1 MDTIYKQI
9 LKREKISYRQ
19 FARTIKGSY
28 TFTSDV
34 CNGKRKPSI
43 KWTARFLKTVNELKS
58 KGKK

>member
-1 MDTIYKQI
+1 METIYKQI

-19 FARTIKGSY
+19 FASASNGCYVY
-28 TFTSDV
+28 TSRV

-43 KWTARFLKTVNELKS
+43 KWTAKFLKTVSELKT